1 MSNLKGKVIAGKILI
16 KPAEAQEK
24 TASGIYIPDSA
35 KDTPLQGKVVL
46 VGKELK
52 DQTCELKVGDEVMY
66 GKYSGTEL
74 IIENE
79 KYLLIAQSDVLYIF

>member
-52 DQTCELKVGDEVMY
+52 DQACELKVGDEVMY